1 MPNTEKT
8 LNRISSSFRKG
19 PVVLVS
25 RKIEFTFIL
34 SYAYLAGYLK
44 KMGEDV
50 KILFRPPI
58 SQFHALV
65 KQIIDAD
72 PVLVGFGSLYPELS
86 EISSLIKM
94 LDDAGRKFPI
104 VIGGQMVTP
113 IPEFAVGITGADF
126 GIVGEGEIT
135 LYNLVK
141 ALREGK
147 DAATVKGLVIRSAN
161 GFVPTGPGEFIEDLD
176 ELPEIPY
183 DLFPV
188 DEWLNIGRW
197 YTRYCPQ
204 PHWKFNDRVI
214 NVHAGRGCPFTCNFC
229 YHHSK
234 PRFRSMNLAL
244 DEASRALARFNG
256 NMLYF
261 SDETT
266 LYSPSRAQ
274 QMLEGIRALPKRVEY
289 SVSSRFDILDK
300 INDDLLREMKE
311 TGCRIMGLGIES
323 GSDRILKV
331 IGKDFSSQ
339 TILRG
344 LERLKK
350 FGILPTVSVM
360 IGQLTETTQDAE
372 ASIALMR
379 ESVRYNK
386 NIQYAFTIATPFP
399 GSKLYD
405 LIFQKGYLRN
415 DKEFYDLYFQNKRGD
430 FKQVVNLSG
439 MRDEELVIMYNKIQ
453 NIYKEE
459 KSEVNKTGVAEV
471 EFLMRGAATVHEFL
485 DRKLKA
491 DPLLKKACWMSIL
504 DKARQ
509 WLYEFIQTR
518 LDEFRLRLRGAL
530 PWS

>member
-1 MPNTEKT
+1 M
-8 LNRISSSFRKG
+8 R
-19 PVVLVS
+19 
-25 RKIEFTFIL
+25 L
-34 SYAYLAGYLK
+34 SYRRY
-44 KMGEDV
+44 
-50 KILFRPPI
+50 PP
-58 SQFHALV
+58 
-65 KQIIDAD
+65 
-72 PVLVGFGSLYPELS
+72 
-86 EISSLIKM
+86 
-94 LDDAGRKFPI
+94 
-104 VIGGQMVTP
+104 
-113 IPEFAVGITGADF
+113 
-126 GIVGEGEIT
+126 
-135 LYNLVK
+135 
-141 ALREGK
+141 
-147 DAATVKGLVIRSAN
+147 
-161 GFVPTGPGEFIEDLD
+161 
-176 ELPEIPY
+176 
-183 DLFPV
+183 
-188 DEWLNIGRW
+188 
-197 YTRYCPQ
+197 
-204 PHWKFNDRVI
+204 
-214 NVHAGRGCPFTCNFC
+214 
-229 YHHSK
+229 
-234 PRFRSMNLAL
+234 
-244 DEASRALARFNG
+244 
-256 NMLYF
+256 
-261 SDETT
+261 
-266 LYSPSRAQ
+266 